1 MQPNLAQSRLSVLLV
16 DDDALIR
23 DCLADLLGDVGCRV
37 TATASAEQALQVA
50 DESKAPDVLI
60 TDVLLGRG
68 MNGLAL
74 VTAARR
80 RWPLVRAVLIS
91 GADIPD
97 PVLAPSDRYLR
108 KPFSGNALIRLVG
121 DVAGLGRHATILKPV
136 TLALHNPDGGYTT

>member
-1 MQPNLAQSRLSVLLV
+1 MQPDLAQGKLNVLLV
-16 DDDALIR
+16 DDDAFIR
-23 DCLADLLGDVGCRV
+23 DSLADLLADVGWCV
-37 TATASAEQALQVA
+37 TGAASAEEALLVA
-50 DESKAPDVLI
+50 GASGAPDVLI

-74 VTAARR
+74 ITAARH

-108 KPFSGNALIRLVG
+108 KPFSGNLLIRLVME
-121 DVAGLGRHATILKPV
+121 VAGPGRHSAILKPSA
-136 TLALHNPDGGYTT
+136 TSLHN

>member
-1 MQPNLAQSRLSVLLV
+1 MLPDLAQSRLSVLLV
-16 DDDALIR
+16 DDDAPIR
-23 DCLADLLGDVGCRV
+23 DCLADLLADVGWRV

-50 DESKAPDVLI
+50 DASGVPDVLI

-74 VTAARR
+74 ITATRR

-91 GADIPD
+91 GADSPD

-108 KPFSGNALIRLVG
+108 KPFSGNALIRLVM
-121 DVAGLGRHATILKPV
+121 DAAGLGPHATILKPLV
-136 TLALHNPDGGYTT
+136 SALHYRNDRRVT